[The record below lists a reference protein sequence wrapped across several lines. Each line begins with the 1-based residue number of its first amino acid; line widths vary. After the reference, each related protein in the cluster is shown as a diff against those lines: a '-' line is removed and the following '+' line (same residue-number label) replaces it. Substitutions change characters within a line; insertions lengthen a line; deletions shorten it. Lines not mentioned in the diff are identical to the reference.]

1 MTQFILF
8 ATAGVGLLY
17 SGLLLLL
24 WHFQER
30 IVFQPPDDV
39 SPTSVPARRVHY
51 LAADGVKLFAYVVG
65 DCAEDRTLVLAFHG
79 NAEVARWLVPWAST
93 VSRETNACVVLPEYR
108 GYDGLGG
115 IPTYG
120 GSALDARA
128 ALQYVTDTLG
138 VKPANLVY
146 FGHSLGSGIAA
157 ELADVQTPRSLVL
170 QAPFS
175 SAREMGNRMY
185 LPGLGAFWGI
195 VSRVHFDTIR
205 RVQSMSAP
213 VWVAHG
219 DRDLVIPV
227 HMGREVF
234 QAAGHKGDLLVV
246 HRAGHNDVAE
256 VGGSAYWNWLT
267 RAVRGDEVTLTPAA
281 RAGIRSGP

>member
-1 MTQFILF
+1 MRVTQFILF
-8 ATAGVGLLY
+8 ATAGVGAAVLRLTTATLATFR
-17 SGLLLLL
+17 SASSSS
-24 WHFQER
+24 R
-30 IVFQPPDDV
+30 RDDV
-39 SPTSVPARRVHY
+39 ARPPCQHGGYTIAPRTASSSS
-51 LAADGVKLFAYVVG
+51 LIVVG

-93 VSRETNACVVLPEYR
+93 VSRETDACVVLPEYR

-146 FGHSLGSGIAA
+146 FGHSLGSRIAA

-185 LPGLGAFWGI
+185 LPGLGAFWGL

-205 RVQSMSAP
+205 RVQLHVSAG
-213 VWVAHG
+213 V
-219 DRDLVIPV
+219 
-227 HMGREVF
+227 GR
-234 QAAGHKGDLLVV
+234 
-246 HRAGHNDVAE
+246 
-256 VGGSAYWNWLT
+256 
-267 RAVRGDEVTLTPAA
+267 A
-281 RAGIRSGP
+281 RR